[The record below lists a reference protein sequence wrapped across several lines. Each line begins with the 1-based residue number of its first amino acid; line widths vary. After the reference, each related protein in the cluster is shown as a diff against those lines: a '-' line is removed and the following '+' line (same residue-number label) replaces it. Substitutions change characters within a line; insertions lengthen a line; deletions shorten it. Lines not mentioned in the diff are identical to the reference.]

1 VTVSADRHPLEAEI
15 RRILDDAD
23 VILLELTVSGNASRP
38 QVRVI
43 ADRQRSALTID
54 DCVRLSREIQH
65 AINEKRL
72 LSAEYRLEVGSPG
85 LDYPLRER
93 WQFEK
98 NVGRL
103 LKLSVPGPRG
113 PREISGRLARVDADG
128 ITLTSPDTEWTLTY
142 ADLLSVRVL
151 PEFKSPPRESKE

>member
-1 VTVSADRHPLEAEI
+1 MSADRHSLEAEI

-23 VILLELTVSGNASRP
+23 VVLLELTVSGNASRP

-54 DCVRLSREIQH
+54 DCVRLTREIQH

-72 LSAEYRLEVGSPG
+72 LPADYRLEVGSPG
-85 LDYPLRER
+85 LEYPLREQ

-128 ITLTSPDTEWTLTY
+128 ITLTSLETEWTLTY